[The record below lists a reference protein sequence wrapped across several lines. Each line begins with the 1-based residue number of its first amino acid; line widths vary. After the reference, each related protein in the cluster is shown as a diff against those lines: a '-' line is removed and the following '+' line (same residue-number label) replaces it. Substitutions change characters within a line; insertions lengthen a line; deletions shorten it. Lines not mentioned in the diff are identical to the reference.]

1 MVGLEDMKS
10 ARRPPAGDCVD
21 EDERFA
27 SVEQV
32 ICQVHAPDAVVHQL
46 NARTGELL
54 GDAAHHLGTEAVV
67 PEEDVADPGYQ
78 YSGRGYTSLTVT
90 CGGSSCTAWH
100 PGWT

>member
-46 NARTGELL
+46 NARTGEPL
-54 GDAAHHLGTEAVV
+54 GDVAHHLGTEAVV

-78 YSGRGYTSLTVT
+78 DSGRGYTSLTVT
-90 CGGSSCTAWH
+90 CGGSSGTAGH
-100 PGWT
+100 PG